1 MSHVVRAEAVAAPE
15 HAAADAGA
23 PREAPTPD
31 EIRWAWQQ
39 PLVIVTA
46 VVLAVATL
54 LQLGIDAHGIIGAG
68 FVATLVI
75 LAAIDIELRV
85 IPDRI
90 VLPAAA
96 LVLVLQVAFYP
107 EHATEWVGASLGA
120 ALFLLVPALIYPA
133 GMGLGDVK
141 LALLIGAMLGLD
153 VIPALLLGFLS
164 LWPIAAYLI
173 YVHGWSA
180 RKAKVPLG
188 PSLAF
193 GAILVLLLS
202 G

>member
-1 MSHVVRAEAVAAPE
+1 M
-15 HAAADAGA
+15 
-23 PREAPTPD
+23 
-31 EIRWAWQQ
+31 
-39 PLVIVTA
+39 
-46 VVLAVATL
+46 
-54 LQLGIDAHGIIGAG
+54 
-68 FVATLVI
+68 
-75 LAAIDIELRV
+75 V